1 MARPSD
7 IRISA
12 KNLGGLALP
21 DFCPRCFWL
30 GCHTDLP
37 FGSPFPGIFSS
48 IDAYTKHVV
57 EGWFQR
63 EGRLPVWLSQV
74 GDVRMILK
82 VSSKTFRTDVDGVL
96 LTGVPD
102 AVVELVDGTLAIL
115 DYKTARFTET
125 QDELFPMYRVQ
136 LNAYA
141 LISEATKLGRVSK
154 LALIYFEPPKPDRMP
169 AEAASNISGTGF
181 VLPFTPYTLQV
192 EKGLQE
198 VHDLARRVREI
209 WTQPHPPES
218 AAGCGDCQAL
228 EAVQKLT
235 EGQTR
240 LR

>member
-1 MARPSD
+1 MTASTQ

-21 DFCPRCFWL
+21 GFCPRCFWL

-37 FGSPFPGIFSS
+37 FESPFPGIFSS

-63 EGRLPVWLSQV
+63 EGRLPGWLSQV
-74 GDVRMILK
+74 GDVRRFLK

-102 AVVELVDGTLAIL
+102 AVVELADGTLTIL

-125 QDELFPMYRVQ
+125 QDELFPMYQVQ

-141 LISEATKLGRVSK
+141 LIAEATKVGRVSG
-154 LALIYFEPPKPDRMP
+154 LALIYFEPPLPDKMP
-169 AEAASNISGTGF
+169 TEAAANTSGSGF
-181 VLPFTPYTLQV
+181 AMPFAPHVLQV
-192 EKGLQE
+192 KRGLE
-198 VHDLARRVREI
+198 EVRELVHKVRDI
-209 WTQPHPPES
+209 WTMPRLPKGT
-218 AAGCGDCQAL
+218 AACGDCQAL
-228 EAVQKLT
+228 EGVFKLAKRFK
-235 EGQTR
+235 GGV
-240 LR
+240 